1 MKGNISLV
9 SPILNSCTTSTVQN
23 QPPLITL
30 LTFKSAQLCLARPEN
45 PEMQETQ
52 FGLAILGNL
61 IMGQV
66 LPEENL
72 LAQTEENS
80 IRQDCRAQLRSWL
93 EFKVFKLRVVH
104 TTFFSE

>member
-1 MKGNISLV
+1 M
-9 SPILNSCTTSTVQN
+9 TSV
-23 QPPLITL
+23 
-30 LTFKSAQLCLARPEN
+30 TFKSAQLRLTRPEN

-61 IMGQV
+61 IIGQV

-80 IRQDCRAQLRSWL
+80 IRQDCRAQLRLWL
-93 EFKVFKLRVVH
+93 EFKFSKLRVVH
-104 TTFFSE
+104 TTFFRD